1 MCFRQLYTVCCY
13 FPQLRLTQLHIYTT
27 SSLMWC
33 QSVLRVTGLVK
44 YIHTLTLR
52 TPHACIPHTYT
63 DTTTTHIDV
72 FTHVLI
78 YQSCTLRFYMCNKK
92 QALINFIALTKGTF
106 VACGQSSNA
115 RVYYIFTVQRHSNF
129 IFITLTMHRVY
140 MCSTSIS
147 LADIHHCPLPSR
159 LSTSGP

>member
-1 MCFRQLYTVCCY
+1 MCFRQLYTVC
-13 FPQLRLTQLHIYTT
+13 IYTT
-27 SSLMWC
+27 SSLMWR
-33 QSVLRVTGLVK
+33 QSILRVTGLVK
-44 YIHTLTLR
+44 YIHTCTLR
-52 TPHACIPHTYT
+52 TPHAYHTHT
-63 DTTTTHIDV
+63 QIQQQHILMCSHA
-72 FTHVLI
+72 HVLI